1 MSAAAADGTSTGT
14 STGTAG
20 DAAGLARALRALGFP
35 CDVEPRAALAVL
47 SMRAADA
54 ARLAA
59 SPDRTV
65 ALGLAKEH
73 GFTHVAVELGADP
86 GGARAAVLRD

>member
-1 MSAAAADGTSTGT
+1 MTPAT
-14 STGTAG
+14 G
-20 DAAGLARALRALGFP
+20 DATALASALTALGFP

-47 SMRAADA
+47 TMRAADA

-59 SPDRTV
+59 PAERGV
-65 ALGLAKEH
+65 ALALAKEH
-73 GFTHVAVELGADP
+73 GFTHVAVEIGPDR

>member
-1 MSAAAADGTSTGT
+1 
-14 STGTAG
+14 
-20 DAAGLARALRALGFP
+20 
-35 CDVEPRAALAVL
+35 VEPRAALAVL